1 MQCSARHSPL
11 FLGRGGAVDG
21 QQRQVLYLCA
31 GLANRRMAPVV
42 ALDSDG
48 PLCDELTRLGIEV
61 HCSGM
66 SSWRAHTRIFRRYAD
81 AHRLLKLASGRRI
94 CVVHGHDV
102 WRAEYA
108 RFVAKRLR
116 VPYIIHVRGP
126 LSIRDIQKHRLALA
140 DSVIAIAQRYADDL
154 LAAGVEHRRIT
165 LVDDAVDLTLFDP
178 AIATPALFSDR
189 SVAGGPLIGF
199 AGRISRPKLVCEF
212 LEIVALLPAYAR
224 ARPSIVIAGE
234 WDDPAYGREVRD
246 SVSRLGLDRTIRFV
260 GRRPSLE
267 MPDFLAGI
275 DVLVTLSG
283 GSIMFEAMAMAKTV
297 LSIRADGRH
306 SLHTRH
312 GETAWCVNTTD
323 KSICAQELG
332 RLVDDDELRRRLG
345 TAARTW
351 VTRKLSVDAM
361 VIKTADLYDHLAK
374 LGPRACEPVPSL
386 V

>member
-11 FLGRGGAVDG
+11 FLGRGGAIDG
-21 QQRQVLYLCA
+21 QQRQVLYLSA
-31 GLANRRMAPVV
+31 GLAIRRMAPVI

-61 HCSGM
+61 HSSGM
-66 SSWRAHTRIFRRYAD
+66 SSWRAPTRIFRRYAD
-81 AHRLLKLASGRRI
+81 ARRLLKIASGRKI

-102 WRAEYA
+102 WRTEYA

-126 LSIRDIQKHRLALA
+126 LSIRDIQKHRLTLA

-154 LAAGVEHRRIT
+154 LAGGVGHRRIT
-165 LVDDAVDLTLFDP
+165 LIDDAVDLTLFDP
-178 AIATPALFSDR
+178 AIATPAPLGDR
-189 SVAGGPLIGF
+189 SVADGPVIGF
-199 AGRISRPKLVCEF
+199 AGRIVRSKLVCEF

-224 ARPSIVIAGE
+224 ARPIVVIAGE
-234 WDDPAYGREVRD
+234 WDDPAYGWEVRAG
-246 SVSRLGLDRTIRFV
+246 VSRLGLERTIRFV
-260 GRRPSLE
+260 GRRPSCE
-267 MPDFLAGI
+267 MPAFLAGI
-275 DVLVTLSG
+275 DMLVTLSG

-312 GETAWCVNTTD
+312 SETAWCVNTTD
-323 KSICAQELG
+323 RSICAQELG

-351 VTRKLSVDAM
+351 VARKLSVDAM
-361 VIKTADLYDHLAK
+361 VMKTADLYDHLAK
-374 LGPRACEPVPSL
+374 LGPRACEPVSSSA
-386 V
+386 